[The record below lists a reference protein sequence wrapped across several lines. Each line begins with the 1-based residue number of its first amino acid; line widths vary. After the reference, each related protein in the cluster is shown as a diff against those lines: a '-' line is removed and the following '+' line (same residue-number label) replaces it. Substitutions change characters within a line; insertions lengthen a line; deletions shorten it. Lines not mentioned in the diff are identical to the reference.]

1 MAKHKYTI
9 IWPNGYFLT
18 HETWTKMNLDTLQTI
33 IGTKVVE
40 GTQARWDGE
49 DMAVMYV
56 DENACFKKD
65 LAINHKATQAYASY
79 WTVYQNGYGTKGYP
93 VDMEKVKNTKVK
105 GIAILKWK

>member
-1 MAKHKYTI
+1 MSKNKYTI
-9 IWPNGYFLT
+9 IWTNGYFLT
-18 HETWTKMNLDTLQTI
+18 HETWPKLNLETLQTI

-40 GTQARWDGE
+40 GTQGRWDGQ

-65 LAINHKATQAYASY
+65 LAVNMKATQAYQEY
-79 WTVYQNGYGTKGYP
+79 WGMYQKVYGTKGYP

>member
-1 MAKHKYTI
+1 MSKNKYTI
-9 IWPNGYFLT
+9 IWTNGYFLT
-18 HETWTKMNLDTLQTI
+18 HETWPKLNLETLQTI

-40 GTQARWDGE
+40 GTQGRWDGQ

-65 LAINHKATQAYASY
+65 LAVNMKATQAYQEY
-79 WTVYQNGYGTKGYP
+79 WGMYQKEYGTTGYS

-105 GIAILKWK
+105 GTVILKWK